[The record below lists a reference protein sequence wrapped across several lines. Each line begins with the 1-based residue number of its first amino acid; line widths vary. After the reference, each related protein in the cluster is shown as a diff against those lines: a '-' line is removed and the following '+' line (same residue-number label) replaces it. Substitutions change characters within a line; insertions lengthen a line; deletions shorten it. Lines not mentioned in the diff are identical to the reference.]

1 MVRCRAVAVVTTEVW
16 ANVLCTSS
24 IWVNNNVCL
33 CASERSEAAASW
45 LEVEANHQL
54 VLVNLFPEQLLLTFG
69 CIEAGWL
76 AHGIEGVSWACNQC
90 TGPVCPFNGL
100 LLTGRNL
107 SRHICSSAL
116 HMHAHVYMHPHKT

>member
-90 TGPVCPFNGL
+90 TGPVCPFEWIAAHRKKPVKAYL
-100 LLTGRNL
+100 LKCTP
-107 SRHICSSAL
+107 HACTCVHASA
-116 HMHAHVYMHPHKT
+116 